1 MFVKMLKAK
10 IHRVVVTNVDLNYSG
25 SITID
30 QDLMDAAGL
39 LQNQAVLVAD
49 INNGTRH
56 ETYAIAGERGSGTI
70 CVNGAAAR
78 LVSVGD
84 LILVLCFLYVPVDQA
99 AAHRSKLVLVDQQNR
114 ITEVLER

>member
-39 LQNQAVLVAD
+39 LQNQAVLIAD

-56 ETYAIAGERGSGTI
+56 ETYAIAGKRGSGTI

-84 LILVLCFLYVPVDQA
+84 LILVLCFLYLPVDQA